1 MSEVQKE
8 LTKAKANEDAGNFD
22 KAAKNY
28 FKAAE
33 ITNDLKLYNKAFFIS
48 RKSGRT
54 DLMYQLGKS
63 YYDMLD
69 QEDQKEKIKE
79 LMPTFLEISGRER
92 DRLAEQSPEELVEV
106 LDWTTTL
113 YQLVGKTDA
122 AYDISLQTGEAY
134 FSHGQQFFATSHLL
148 GKEEKWQR
156 GLDLFD
162 NAIEAFQQIRLDKQA
177 LEKILTVRLDRIGK
191 LIDIG
196 RHVEGIEDTS
206 SLMNYY
212 RSQAED
218 IVPYSNKVLSL
229 NIAEIFAE
237 KSLTSARN
245 KKFDIADALM
255 KTTKAGYENAGKYTA
270 IAPYLWQLALIYD
283 ECKQKELFFSLVD
296 TTFDTTL
303 KYEDESIQQTILNYL
318 DGRAKDICG
327 NIISSRL
334 LMVKKGPIEF
344 QNNDGVQHLLK
355 SMDLAKRINNNEIP
369 EEILGF
375 LYQYGQNM
383 YEKKLTKRSLP
394 YFEFCAQNYWTLQK
408 ESKKPHEIINYLE
421 TKFGTIIAEGKFDD
435 ASRHLGSIISIK
447 IFIEDAESAGDSAL
461 SFAQAAGQQS
471 KQNIELEFL
480 ERAYDAFTAVKATT
494 KLQDM
499 LNYITQ
505 QTDPLFNLD
514 SKSQVPREKF
524 IQLGDVTAAAI
535 SEETQGEFLQA
546 TTFKSL
552 NTGLIELGIGFTDK
566 TFEVLKNY
574 DLEGATDLYFKVGSL
589 LLETDMEKALEFISK
604 STKFAAEHE
613 PLKDL
618 VGRNLNYIQENALT
632 STDLS
637 IKMVL
642 AKKLELLCEIVEKG
656 NLFNEFLFTFT
667 QNLAEKADQPDFF
680 DEMKN
685 FLSKTFYGFHTQDPN
700 HSKISEIITWT
711 NNHILEIK
719 DTQHT
724 QMYELAIQDLAFHE
738 ELNQIQEYI
747 TFFWKLFDKFVS
759 AEDFSNAIAY
769 FKQTYQTLI
778 RMKQPKEFIE
788 EFTAQA
794 IASIDRGIKP
804 KIADE
809 KFDEAWPLIEGLFSI
824 LTGAGLSSQA
834 VGLYKANAQLFA
846 LHRLDI
852 ALTMWSQA
860 IDTAKAIDDTR
871 IIATIA
877 TTIIS
882 DIVPIYV
889 EKGIPPAVNQLYTQV
904 IAANEAVG
912 NSASTLDV
920 ILQATRFSLSL
931 GDFETLQKWGK
942 KGFQLSSEN
951 QAEELLFE
959 LANMFFAVGGELLAE
974 NPEVGKNL
982 IETASD
988 YLRNYGPSGLDH
1000 YCTKIAEIYENLYN
1014 SPSTQEL
1021 AQKERA
1027 KLLQHFKDSG
1037 KRKEEGNFLVTT
1049 AKLSFQAGNVNEGL
1063 DLISQATSI
1072 LKELE
1077 NEDGLSEIV
1086 SVCYKAA
1093 SNYRVGTDEYQALS
1107 NHAKAVQDTATVELS
1122 EEKTQEAFGD
1132 LFDGLLDDMTGL
1144 MDPKERERRG
1154 KEKKKKK
1161 KKN

>member
-28 FKAAE
+28 FKAAK
-33 ITNDLKLYNKAFFIS
+33 ITNDIKLYNKAFFIS

-54 DLMYQLGKS
+54 DLMYQLGKN
-63 YYDMLD
+63 YYDILD
-69 QEDQKEKIKE
+69 QEDQKDKIKE

-92 DRLAEQSPEELVEV
+92 DRLAAESPEDMVKV

-122 AYDISLQTGEAY
+122 AYDISLQTGDAY
-134 FSHGQQFFATSHLL
+134 FSYGQQLLTTKVLL

-156 GLDLFD
+156 GLDLLD
-162 NAIEAFQQIRLDKQA
+162 NAIEAFQQIRLDKQS
-177 LEKILTVRLDRIGK
+177 LDRILSVK
-191 LIDIG
+191 LDKISNLIDIG
-196 RHVEGIEDTS
+196 RHAEGIEDTS
-206 SLMNYY
+206 SLMGYY
-212 RSQAED
+212 RSQAAD
-218 IVPYSNKVLSL
+218 IVPYSSEVLSL
-229 NIAEIFAE
+229 KIAEVFAE
-237 KSLTSARN
+237 KSLNTARN
-245 KKFDIADALM
+245 KKFDIANALM
-255 KTTKAGYENAGKYTA
+255 KTTKAGYENAGKYTE

-283 ECKQKELFFSLVD
+283 EFKQKELFFSLVD

-303 KYEDESIQQTILNYL
+303 KYEDESIQQTIFNYL
-318 DGRAKDICG
+318 DGRAKDICE

-344 QNNDGVQHLLK
+344 QNNDGVQFLLK

-369 EEILGF
+369 EENLGF

-421 TKFGTIIAEGKFDD
+421 TKFGTLITAGKFDD

-447 IFIEDAESAGDSAL
+447 IFIEDAESAGDSAF
-461 SFAQAAGQQS
+461 SFAQAAGQQG
-471 KQNIELEFL
+471 KQSIELEFL
-480 ERAYDAFTAVKATT
+480 AQTYDAYNAVKATT
-494 KLQDM
+494 KLEDM
-499 LNYITQ
+499 LSYITQ

-514 SKSQVPREKF
+514 SKLQVPREKF

-535 SEETQGEFLQA
+535 SEETHGKFLQA
-546 TTFKSL
+546 TIFKSL

-680 DEMKN
+680 AEMKN
-685 FLSKTFYGFHTQDPN
+685 FLSKTFYGFHTRDPN
-700 HSKISEIITWT
+700 HSKISEIVTWT
-711 NNHILEIK
+711 NNHILEAYK

-747 TFFWKLFDKFVS
+747 TFFWKLFAKFVS
-759 AEDFSNAIAY
+759 TEDFSNAIAY

-778 RMKQPKEFIE
+778 RMKQPKELTK
-788 EFTAQA
+788 EFTEQA

-824 LTGAGLSSQA
+824 LKEAGLPSQA
-834 VGLYKANAQLFA
+834 VELYEANAQLFA
-846 LHRLDI
+846 PHRLDI

-860 IDTAKAIDDTR
+860 IDTAKTTDDTKS
-871 IIATIA
+871 IAAIGS
-877 TTIIS
+877 TIIS
-882 DIVPIYV
+882 EIIPMYV

-912 NSASTLDV
+912 DSASTLDV

-931 GDFETLQKWGK
+931 GDFETLQKWGQ

-951 QAEELLFE
+951 QAEVSLFE
-959 LANMFFAVGGELLAE
+959 LANMFFAVGGGLLAE

-988 YLRNYGPSGLDH
+988 YLRNYGPSGLD
-1000 YCTKIAEIYENLYN
+1000 YYSTKIAEIYENLYN

-1021 AQKERA
+1021 AQKERV
-1027 KLLQHFKDSG
+1027 KILQHFKDSG

-1049 AKLSFQAGNVNEGL
+1049 AKLSLQAGNVNEGL

-1077 NEDGLSEIV
+1077 NEDGLSEII

-1107 NHAKAVQDTATVELS
+1107 NHAKAVQDTATVEIS

-1144 MDPKERERRG
+1144 MDPKERERRE
-1154 KEKKKKK
+1154 KEKKKKRK
-1161 KKN
+1161 